1 MITTTVHDDIRAF
14 AAAVRSHLD
23 DLPADEVDDLLD
35 GLEADLS
42 DQASEAGDDFEL
54 PDATTYAAELRA
66 AAGLPER
73 GSVATPKK
81 RFAIVDDVRHGW
93 REIHDRVRANAAGAW
108 LLDLLVSLRPAWW
121 VLRGVVFYLWIFL
134 SVMSRPST
142 GGILDAFL
150 TLRYNPVSWAIL
162 LTSLLVSIQWGRG
175 RWAPFRWI
183 RVVRTVSTVIAVIAV
198 PMLAGSISTA
208 MTQLFTGWVDA
219 PQVGYETPGLAIDGQ
234 RIRNIYAYDAA
245 GDPITGVQLFDQ
257 DGNPLRTV
265 QSDAASESYDPY
277 FAGGGGPVPVPETY
291 PGAAPQW
298 NVFPLREVPA
308 GEWTWDGVGGL
319 SAARLPAFPFDR
331 VQPLPEP
338 DRSAVSTGLGPT
350 PSSGVSPTPLVQPT
364 GSITP

>member
-1 MITTTVHDDIRAF
+1 MITTTVHDDIHAF

-23 DLPADEVDDLLD
+23 DLPADEADDLLD

-42 DQASEAGDDFEL
+42 DQATEAGEGFSL
-54 PDATTYAAELRA
+54 PDAKTYAAELRA

-81 RFAIVDDVRHGW
+81 RFAIVGDVRHGW

-150 TLRYNPVSWAIL
+150 TLSYNPVSWAIL

-175 RWAPFRWI
+175 RWAPFGWI
-183 RVVRTVSTVIAVIAV
+183 GVARTVLTVIAVIAV

-208 MTQLFTGWVDA
+208 MMQLFTGWVDT
-219 PQVGYETPGLAIDGQ
+219 PQAAYSTPGLAIDGQ
-234 RIRNIYAYDAA
+234 RIRNIFAYDAEGNA
-245 GDPITGVQLFDQ
+245 MTGVQLFDQ
-257 DGNPLRTV
+257 DGNPLRTMGRE
-265 QSDAASESYDPY
+265 ASSEPYDVY
-277 FAGGGGPVPVPETY
+277 FAGGGGPVPVADTY

-308 GEWTWDGVGGL
+308 DEWEWDAL
-319 SAARLPAFPFDR
+319 SDLSTARLPAFPFDR
-331 VQPLPEP
+331 VQPLPDA
-338 DRSAVSTGLGPT
+338 DRGATNPGEAPT
-350 PSSGVSPTPLVQPT
+350 PAVTPLAQPT
-364 GSITP
+364 ESVTP